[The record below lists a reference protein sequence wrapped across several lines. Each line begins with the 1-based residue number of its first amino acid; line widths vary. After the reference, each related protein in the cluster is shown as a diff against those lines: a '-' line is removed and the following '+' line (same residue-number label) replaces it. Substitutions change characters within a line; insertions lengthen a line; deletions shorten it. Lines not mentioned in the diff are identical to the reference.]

1 MSVTISTDVFCDRCG
16 NWTSG
21 TTGSRPQIQEA
32 RRIAK
37 GRGWKVGRTEDVCP
51 DCIGELAPVVARI
64 CACGSI
70 YLRPG
75 PRCDDCES
83 VHQHRRNSRRAATTY
98 TSTERTRMAN
108 AVSQWRPSD
117 DEPNTVRIE
126 GIPNSTGGAT

>member
-1 MSVTISTDVFCDRCG
+1 M
-16 NWTSG
+16 
-21 TTGSRPQIQEA
+21 
-32 RRIAK
+32 
-37 GRGWKVGRTEDVCP
+37 
-51 DCIGELAPVVARI
+51 VARI

-108 AVSQWRPSD
+108 AVSQWRSENGDWCPGYQRSPHVASD
-117 DEPNTVRIE
+117 LTADHVVPVAL
-126 GIPNSTGGAT
+126 GGAGGALTVLCRSCNSRKRDNV